1 VDALLRPGHFAEIE
15 GLRAGKPP
23 MKTPIEECGGKS
35 RQIDSIRST
44 VRTWQ
49 IP

>member
-1 VDALLRPGHFAEIE
+1 VDELYRPGHIAEIE

-23 MKTPIEECGGKS
+23 MKTPIEECVGKS
-35 RQIDSIRST
+35 QQIDSIGST
-44 VRTWQ
+44 FRTWQ